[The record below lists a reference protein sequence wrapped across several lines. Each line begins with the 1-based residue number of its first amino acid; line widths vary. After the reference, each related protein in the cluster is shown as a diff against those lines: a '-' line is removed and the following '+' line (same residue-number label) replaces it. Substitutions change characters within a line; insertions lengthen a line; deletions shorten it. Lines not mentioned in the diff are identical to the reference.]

1 LSRCPIPAHGGSRCS
16 LYTNNFYVDRAP
28 LALGAR
34 PYLEAHA
41 LIHLRAPSKCIERL
55 DVHEDVRPALSRLDE
70 AESAFI
76 VPGFDGSVEA
86 HRLGFLTD

>member
-1 LSRCPIPAHGGSRCS
+1 MGARAARFTPITSTSTARRLPW
-16 LYTNNFYVDRAP
+16 
-28 LALGAR
+28 GAR

-76 VPGFDGSVEA
+76 IPGLDGSVEA
-86 HRLGFLTD
+86 HRLSCLTD